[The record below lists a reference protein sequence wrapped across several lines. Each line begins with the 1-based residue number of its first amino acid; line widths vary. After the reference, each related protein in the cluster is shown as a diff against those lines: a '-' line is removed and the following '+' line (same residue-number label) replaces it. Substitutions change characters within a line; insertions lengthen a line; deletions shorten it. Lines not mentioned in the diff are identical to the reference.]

1 MSLNREKPRVIVIG
15 TGGFGKNHVRVLAEL
30 GGLGG
35 VCDINVEKASTY
47 GRLYNVPHYTNVS
60 EIPENVYDGAIVSTP
75 TSTHKEVALQLILKN
90 FKYLF
95 IEKPFTSDLN
105 EAFEIINRAKR
116 ERVRLMVGFIER
128 FNPAI
133 NMVKNYIA
141 EGAVGEIIMASAMR
155 VRRWPERIIDSG
167 VLLDTAIHD
176 IDLMRH
182 VFSEDPKK
190 VYAKVGR
197 TMHRIHEDYAT
208 LLLTFKGEQMAIIQA
223 NWLTPYKIRSL
234 EIIGSEGMI
243 EADLV
248 SQQVTLSSKDDR
260 ITPFSEWSEPLRYE
274 LKHFLECIV
283 GDRAP
288 SPGEWDAV
296 KALEIVEASFKSS
309 ETGNAVSID
318 TCNLFKKLFRG
329 EA

>member
-1 MSLNREKPRVIVIG
+1 MSLNSEKPKVIVVG

-35 VCDINVEKASTY
+35 VCDISVEKANTY
-47 GRLYNVPHYTNVS
+47 GRLYNVSHYTSVS

-90 FKYLF
+90 FKYLL
-95 IEKPFTSDLN
+95 IEKPFTPDLK
-105 EAFEIINRAKR
+105 EASEIINHAKR

-128 FNPAI
+128 FNPAV
-133 NMVKNYIA
+133 NMVKNYVA

-182 VFSEDPKK
+182 VFYEDPVR
-190 VYAKVGR
+190 VYAKTGR

-208 LLLTFKGEQMAIIQA
+208 LLLTFKGEKMAIIQA

-283 GDRAP
+283 GGRSP
-288 SPGEWDAV
+288 SPGEEDAV

-309 ETGNAVSID
+309 ETGNAVSIG
-318 TCNLFKKLFRG
+318 T
-329 EA
+329 

>member
-1 MSLNREKPRVIVIG
+1 MSLNRKPKVIVVG

-35 VCDINVEKASTY
+35 VCDIDVEKASTY
-47 GRLYNVPHYTNVS
+47 GRLYNVPHYTDVS
-60 EIPENVYDGAIVSTP
+60 EIPENVYDGAIISTP
-75 TSTHKEVALQLILKN
+75 TSTHKEVAFQLILKN
-90 FKYLF
+90 FKYLL
-95 IEKPFTSDLN
+95 IEKPFTQNLK
-105 EAFEIINRAKR
+105 EALEIIDHA
-116 ERVRLMVGFIER
+116 ERKNVRLMVGFIER

-133 NMVKNYIA
+133 SMVKNYVA

-155 VRRWPERIIDSG
+155 VRRWPERITDSG

-176 IDLMRH
+176 IDLIRH
-182 VFSEDPKK
+182 VFSEDPVK
-190 VYAKVGR
+190 VYAKTGR

-208 LLLTFKGEQMAIIQA
+208 LLLTFKGERMAIIQA

-234 EIIGSEGMI
+234 EIIGSEGVI

-283 GDRAP
+283 DGRAP
-288 SPGEWDAV
+288 SPGEEDAV

-309 ETGNAVSID
+309 ETGNAVSV
-318 TCNLFKKLFRG
+318 
-329 EA
+329 